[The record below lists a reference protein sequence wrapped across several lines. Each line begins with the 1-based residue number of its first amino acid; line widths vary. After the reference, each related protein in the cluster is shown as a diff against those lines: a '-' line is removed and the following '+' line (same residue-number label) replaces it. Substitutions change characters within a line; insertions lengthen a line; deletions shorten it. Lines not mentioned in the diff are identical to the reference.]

1 MFARSATGTW
11 KSKLLDEREIN
22 MTEVQEVMPKNIDEA
37 IVAIMNQV
45 GYVQKMKAANLT
57 YTFAGEAALI
67 AAIRPWMVH
76 YGVYV
81 RVTEVTEFAQL
92 QYETAN
98 GKPML
103 NTTLRVTMR
112 FTHAPSG
119 SFIDVDARGEG
130 SDSGDKSSNKALTGA
145 YKYALRQTFCI
156 ETGDDPD
163 KDASEQYTGTKQANA
178 AKANGKPNGKHTSR
192 EFVDW
197 AMELFKASE
206 ADAKTLI
213 GASLKKAG
221 IEAFDVKDWD
231 AMQQAC
237 KLYTTPPSGF

>member
-1 MFARSATGTW
+1 
-11 KSKLLDEREIN
+11 
-22 MTEVQEVMPKNIDEA
+22 MTEEVTATEKVAPKNIHEA
-37 IVAIMNQV
+37 IVAIMYEV
-45 GYVQKMKAANLT
+45 GYVQKTKAAALN

-67 AAIRPWMVH
+67 AAIRPWLVH

-81 RVTEVTEFAQL
+81 HVAEVTEFAQL

-119 SFIDVDARGEG
+119 TYIDVDARGEG

-163 KDASEQYTGTKQANA
+163 KEASEQFTGKKV
-178 AKANGKPNGKHTSR
+178 AKANGHTSKELVEWASVTYKI
-192 EFVDW
+192 EF
-197 AMELFKASE
+197 EE
-206 ADAKTLI
+206 ARTTV
-213 GASLKKAG
+213 GAALGAAG
-221 IEAFDVKDWD
+221 ISKFDPSKWD
-231 AMQQAC
+231 EMKNAVSAYLA
-237 KLYTTPPSGF
+237 K

>member
-1 MFARSATGTW
+1 
-11 KSKLLDEREIN
+11 
-22 MTEVQEVMPKNIDEA
+22 MTEGVTAAEKVAPKNIHEA
-37 IVAIMNQV
+37 IVAVMNEV
-45 GYVQKMKAANLT
+45 GYVQKTKAAALN

-67 AAIRPWMVH
+67 SAIRPWLVH

-81 RVTEVTEFAQL
+81 HVAEVTEFAQL

-119 SFIDVDARGEG
+119 TYIDVDARGEG

-163 KDASEQYTGTKQANA
+163 KEASEQFSKKNGNGKVAKPSGHTSKELVEWASKTYNIEFEEARQAVGVAFGA
-178 AKANGKPNGKHTSR
+178 AKIAKFDPVKWDDMKAAVTSHL
-192 EFVDW
+192 
-197 AMELFKASE
+197 A
-206 ADAKTLI
+206 AK
-213 GASLKKAG
+213 
-221 IEAFDVKDWD
+221 
-231 AMQQAC
+231 
-237 KLYTTPPSGF
+237 

>member
-1 MFARSATGTW
+1 
-11 KSKLLDEREIN
+11 
-22 MTEVQEVMPKNIDEA
+22 MTAEVTEKVEPKNIHEA
-37 IVAIMNQV
+37 IVAVMNEV
-45 GYVQKMKAANLT
+45 GYVQKMKAAALN

-67 AAIRPWMVH
+67 SAIRPWLVH

-81 RVTEVTEFAQL
+81 HVAEVTEFAQL

-119 SFIDVDARGEG
+119 TYIDVDARGEG

-163 KDASEQYTGTKQANA
+163 KEASEQFSKKNG
-178 AKANGKPNGKHTSR
+178 NGKVARSNGHTSKELVEWASVTYKI
-192 EFVDW
+192 EF
-197 AMELFKASE
+197 EE
-206 ADAKTLI
+206 ARTTV
-213 GASLKKAG
+213 GAALGAAG
-221 IEAFDVKDWD
+221 ISKFDPAKWD
-231 AMQQAC
+231 EMKNAVSAYLA
-237 KLYTTPPSGF
+237 K